1 MFKESINQLVY
12 FILFSSLLMIV
23 VALFVAY
30 VIHSYKQRQ
39 INNLKNLNE
48 LKSLHENQLLK
59 AQIQVQ
65 EQTFEHISNEIHD
78 NIGQKLSLAKL
89 HLNSIDTIE
98 NLYHKELLTDSIK
111 IITESLNDLR
121 DLSRSMSFDFI
132 SNNGFIKAIEND
144 INQMNK
150 SGQYNIK
157 LTITGDPVFL
167 EAQLEVV
174 LYRITQEVLSN
185 IIKHADATKV
195 NIQLHYTANELNL
208 EITDNGCGF
217 DINTNEKGNG
227 LNNIQ
232 KRAQSLNGEAFIT
245 SKSGTGTTI
254 TIKIPIYDRKTV

>member
-1 MFKESINQLVY
+1 MSLSNQEMI
-12 FILFSSLLMIV
+12 ILFIVICTLVILFLSLAIN
-23 VALFVAY
+23 LFVAKFQNRGLEY
-30 VIHSYKQRQ
+30 S
-39 INNLKNLNE
+39 KNLIE
-48 LKSLHENQLLK
+48 LKSLHDNQLLK

-132 SNNGFIKAIEND
+132 SNNGFFKAIEND

-167 EAQLEVV
+167 EA
-174 LYRITQEVLSN
+174 
-185 IIKHADATKV
+185 
-195 NIQLHYTANELNL
+195 
-208 EITDNGCGF
+208 
-217 DINTNEKGNG
+217 
-227 LNNIQ
+227 
-232 KRAQSLNGEAFIT
+232 
-245 SKSGTGTTI
+245 
-254 TIKIPIYDRKTV
+254 